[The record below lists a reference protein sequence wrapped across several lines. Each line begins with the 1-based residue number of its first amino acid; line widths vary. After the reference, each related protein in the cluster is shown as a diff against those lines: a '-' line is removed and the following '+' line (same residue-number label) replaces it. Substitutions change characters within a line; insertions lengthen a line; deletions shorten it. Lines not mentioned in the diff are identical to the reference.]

1 MSSPKRPRTDRR
13 IAERKAKQL
22 VHAKEKL
29 FLVGPGGSRERP
41 IEVTSAAV
49 IEVRVGQLPCVQCDQ
64 AMYRVREHES
74 AEAGLR
80 RLDVICRNCG
90 APRIMWFRIVAPPE
104 PN

>member
-29 FLVGPGGSRERP
+29 FLVGPGGGRDHP
-41 IEVTSAAV
+41 LEVISASV
-49 IEVRVGQLPCVQCDQ
+49 IEVRIGQLPCVQCDQ

-74 AEAGLR
+74 VSAGLR
-80 RLDVICRNCG
+80 RLHINCRGSG
-90 APRIMWFRIVAPPE
+90 APRVMWFRIVEPPE